1 MIKGIIVAT
10 IAYLAMAVV
19 CAWIFVQCYKDSK
32 DDFKLA
38 FHDLK
43 AYFKKKK
50 AD

>member
-10 IAYLAMAVV
+10 IAYLAMATV
-19 CAWIFVQCYKDSK
+19 CALIFVQCWKDSK